1 MTEPDYEIRNY
12 RLGYFNQY
20 FQFRLET
27 ERTDQAGAQISRT
40 RLEGDLNRPNARPEK
55 NLFLAEI
62 DGQIVGAAG
71 IFPELPIGRVVLEV
85 IVRPDFRRRGL
96 AKRLVSTVLDRSA
109 EMGAVRVQGEA
120 TEVNLAAQG
129 LLKGFGF
136 KPVNL
141 HLEMALDLTASSL
154 PENEVEIVCRP
165 LESGQER
172 ELTKLQNRSF
182 SGSWGFNP
190 NTTAEVVYA
199 LNQEGCS
206 LEDAILAWRR
216 GRPCGYCWLRIDQTA
231 NALPGK
237 SQGRVHML
245 GVDPDHRSRGIGLA
259 VLTAGLARLK
269 EKGIDQAIL
278 SVDSRNRAALS
289 LYRSVGFEARS
300 RIIWYEKRLH

>member
-1 MTEPDYEIRNY
+1 MTEPGYEIRNY

-27 ERTDQAGAQISRT
+27 ERMDQTGAQISRA
-40 RLEGDLNRPNARPEK
+40 RLEEDLNRPSFRPEK

-62 DGQIVGAAG
+62 DGQIVGAAD
-71 IFPELPIGRVVLEV
+71 IFPELTIGRVVLEV
-85 IVRPDFRRRGL
+85 IVRPDFRRQGL
-96 AKRLVSTVLDRSA
+96 AKRLVSTVLARSA
-109 EMGAVRVQGEA
+109 EMGAARVQGEA
-120 TEVNLAAQG
+120 TEASLAAQG

-136 KPVNL
+136 KPVRL
-141 HLEMALDLTASSL
+141 HLEMVLDLTAAVL

-172 ELTKLQNRSF
+172 ELTNLQNRSF

-206 LEDAILAWRR
+206 PEDAILAWRG
-216 GRPCGYCWLRIDQTA
+216 GRLCGYCWLKIDQAA
-231 NALPGK
+231 NALPGI
-237 SQGRVHML
+237 SQGRVQML
-245 GVDPDHRSRGIGLA
+245 GVDPDHRSLGIGLV
-259 VLTAGLARLK
+259 VLTAGLDRLK
-269 EKGIDQAIL
+269 KKGIDQAIL
-278 SVDSRNRAALS
+278 AVDSRNRAALS

-300 RIIWYEKRLH
+300 RIIWYEKRLP